1 MSTKEPRFCI
11 RTRDRVELPGQ
22 FGSRREAEK
31 SLLGE
36 GWAIIPDNDRVYCDG
51 APYIHPAD
59 CEVYDASRTDDRTVA
74 ELERDEA
81 LERVQRLEKDRDV
94 YLAGYRV
101 ALDQRDVA
109 LGCVAELE
117 SALEQVTL
125 ERDNHR
131 AAYVEVKAQ
140 RDDINL
146 VCGRMGETLRDIAR
160 RTDSE
165 QWDEGHVCIKYL
177 RRELYERE
185 PWLLEDDDG

>member
-11 RTRDRVELPGQ
+11 RTRDRVDMPSEFSSRHQAELALDA
-22 FGSRREAEK
+22 SI
-31 SLLGE
+31 
-36 GWAIIPDNDRVYCDG
+36 GWAIVPDDEALG
-51 APYIHPAD
+51 SAPYIAPAD

-74 ELERDEA
+74 ELERDVA
-81 LERVQRLEKDRDV
+81 LERIQRLEKDRDV